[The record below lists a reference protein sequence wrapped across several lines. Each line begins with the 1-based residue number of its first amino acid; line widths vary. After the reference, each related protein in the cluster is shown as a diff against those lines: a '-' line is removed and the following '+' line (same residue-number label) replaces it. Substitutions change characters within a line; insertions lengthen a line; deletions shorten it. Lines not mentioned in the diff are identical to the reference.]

1 MVSTS
6 GTTSVSEPTSA
17 QQRTDDPTRDLVRRL
32 NEARTAQ
39 ARRQLS
45 EQIIEAALPVADR
58 LAARYRGRGIPIDDL
73 RQVARTALV
82 QAMRRFQGAG
92 RESFLGYAVPCIR
105 GELRR
110 HFRDHGWTVR
120 PPRRLQE
127 ARQAASAARSELEHT
142 FGREP
147 SVAELAAA
155 TDLPE
160 ETVAEAMSTSHC
172 FQPDSLDRP
181 LADDSGVS
189 VGEALG
195 EADPGFAS
203 AEARALVRP
212 LLKSLAPRDQR
223 LITLRFFAGLTQ
235 SETGECIGIS
245 QMQVSRLEARILR
258 SFRESLAAA

>member
-6 GTTSVSEPTSA
+6 GITSTSELSPA
-17 QQRTDDPTRDLVRRL
+17 EPRTDDPTRDLVRQL
-32 NEARTAQ
+32 NEAHTASE
-39 ARRQLS
+39 RDQLS
-45 EQIIEAALPVADR
+45 EQIIAAALPVADR
-58 LAARYRGRGIPIDDL
+58 LAARYRGRGISIDDL

-82 QAMRRFQGAG
+82 QAMRRFQGEG

-110 HFRDHGWTVR
+110 HFRDQGWTVR
-120 PPRRLQE
+120 PPRRIQE

-142 FGREP
+142 LGREP

-160 ETVAEAMSTSHC
+160 ETVAEARATGHC
-172 FQPDSLDRP
+172 FQPDSLDQP
-181 LADDSGVS
+181 ITDDSGPT

-195 EADPGFAS
+195 MTDPEFAA
-203 AEARALVRP
+203 AEARAMVRP
-212 LLKSLAPRDQR
+212 LLRSLEPRDQR
-223 LITLRFFAGLTQ
+223 LIALRFFNGLTQ
-235 SETGECIGIS
+235 SETGKRIGIS

-258 SFRESLAAA
+258 TFRETLAA

>member
-6 GTTSVSEPTSA
+6 GTTSITELTSA
-17 QQRTDDPTRDLVRRL
+17 QQHTDDPTRDLVRQL
-32 NEARTAQ
+32 NEARTDAE
-39 ARRQLS
+39 RRHVS

-73 RQVARTALV
+73 QQVARTALV
-82 QAMRRFQGAG
+82 QAMRRFRGAG

-120 PPRRLQE
+120 PPRRIQE
-127 ARQAASAARSELEHT
+127 ARQAASIARSELEHT
-142 FGREP
+142 LGREP

-160 ETVAEAMSTSHC
+160 ETVAEATSTSHC
-172 FQPDSLDRP
+172 FQPDSLDQP
-181 LADDSGVS
+181 LVEESGAT

-195 EADPGFAS
+195 EADPGFAA
-203 AEARALVRP
+203 AEARAMVAP
-212 LLKSLAPRDQR
+212 LLTSLAPRDRR
-223 LITLRFFAGLTQ
+223 LIALRFFTGLTQ
-235 SETGECIGIS
+235 SETGERIGIS

-258 SFRESLAAA
+258 TFRESLAA